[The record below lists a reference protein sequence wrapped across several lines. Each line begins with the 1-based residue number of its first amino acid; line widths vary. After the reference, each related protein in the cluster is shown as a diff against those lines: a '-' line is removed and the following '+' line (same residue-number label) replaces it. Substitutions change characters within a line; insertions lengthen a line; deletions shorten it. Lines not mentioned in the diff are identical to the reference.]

1 MKKDKHIDWP
11 YFSGLILIPVVVVAF
26 LFIISVVQG
35 LFRYDPAYFT
45 EEYRA
50 RYDTPGSVAVDLERA
65 LQDGD
70 ENLMEELLG
79 TRHSPKTMPARP
91 DLVLTVMV
99 SSSDKY
105 FHYLYFETRSY
116 RRDMRYVKERDGR
129 FIASE
134 TDLYFYMDSGQ
145 WRKLAGPLAAIWWIL
160 VIVFTTAVYVYR
172 RMAAVR
178 KSMFG

>member
-1 MKKDKHIDWP
+1 
-11 YFSGLILIPVVVVAF
+11 
-26 LFIISVVQG
+26 
-35 LFRYDPAYFT
+35 
-45 EEYRA
+45 
-50 RYDTPGSVAVDLERA
+50 
-65 LQDGD
+65 
-70 ENLMEELLG
+70 ME
-79 TRHSPKTMPARP
+79 ARP
-91 DLVLTVMV
+91 DLIYTFMIDLDDV
-99 SSSDKY
+99 Y

-160 VIVFTTAVYVYR
+160 VIVFTTAVYVDR
-172 RMAAVR
+172 RMAAIR